1 MQDLKIV
8 RRQSNGGLLFHNF
21 IAQLLALFLMSLFSF
36 LKARIHSFKWA
47 FLGSKD
53 LFLNH
58 PNAQVHALAT
68 FLVVPLGFYLQLPR
82 LEWAMIIWCIAFV
95 LSMEALNSAV
105 EYLADKVSPEHD
117 PLIGKAKD
125 IAAAAVLLASIG
137 AALVGFILLGPRLYE
152 VLF

>member
-1 MQDLKIV
+1 
-8 RRQSNGGLLFHNF
+8 
-21 IAQLLALFLMSLFSF
+21 MSLLSF

-47 FLGSKD
+47 FLGIKD
-53 LFLNH
+53 LFWKH
-58 PNAQVHALAT
+58 PNAQVHVLAT
-68 FLVVPLGFYLQLPR
+68 LLVVPLGIYLQLGR
-82 LEWAMIIWCIAFV
+82 LEWALLVLCIALV

-137 AALVGFILLGPRLYE
+137 AALVGLLILGPPLWAQ
-152 VLF
+152 LF